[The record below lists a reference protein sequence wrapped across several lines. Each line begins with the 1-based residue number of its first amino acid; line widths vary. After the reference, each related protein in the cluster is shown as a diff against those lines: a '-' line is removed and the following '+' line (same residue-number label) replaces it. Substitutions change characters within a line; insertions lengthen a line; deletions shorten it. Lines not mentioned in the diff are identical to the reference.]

1 MNTNATRRDQ
11 QAEGKAVNAFGG
23 NFLLAKT
30 FVLALLRFLVAASRY
45 TAAEI
50 RVLCLVPACVFCVA
64 STMNRKTPRLVSFF
78 SRAYKRWLKS
88 YFQRACARKR
98 ETSPR

>member
-1 MNTNATRRDQ
+1 MRHLTWNANATRRDQ

-50 RVLCLVPACVFCVA
+50 RVLCLGA
-64 STMNRKTPRLVSFF
+64 SLRLL
-78 SRAYKRWLKS
+78 RRIDY
-88 YFQRACARKR
+88 
-98 ETSPR
+98 E